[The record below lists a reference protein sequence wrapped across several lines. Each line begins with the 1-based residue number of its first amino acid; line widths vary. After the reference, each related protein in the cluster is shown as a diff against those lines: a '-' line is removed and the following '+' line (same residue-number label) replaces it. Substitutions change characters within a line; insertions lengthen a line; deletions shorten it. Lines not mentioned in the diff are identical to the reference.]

1 MTAHLQ
7 AQIATNATS
16 LQRASTQYSVAKSHA
31 REDGVNGVRNVRLW
45 RRKEDFQAPARCNT
59 LPCIIAIHYH
69 VFSQYTAMYS
79 RNTQSCVLT
88 IRNHVL
94 SQFTTMYHQSTQ
106 QCILAVHLCSK
117 PPSFAIGEPRTRA
130 KALCCD

>member
-69 VFSQYTAMYS
+69 VLLQYTIMCSCNTQPCVIATHYHVSSKYTTMYS
-79 RNTQSCVLT
+79 RSAFV
-88 IRNHVL
+88 
-94 SQFTTMYHQSTQ
+94 F
-106 QCILAVHLCSK
+106 
-117 PPSFAIGEPRTRA
+117 
-130 KALCCD
+130 

>member
-59 LPCIIAIHYH
+59 LPCIIAVHNHVFLQYATMCYRNSLPCIIKVHNN
-69 VFSQYTAMYS
+69 VFSQCI
-79 RNTQSCVLT
+79 CVL
-88 IRNHVL
+88 NHQVV
-94 SQFTTMYHQSTQ
+94 Q
-106 QCILAVHLCSK
+106 
-117 PPSFAIGEPRTRA
+117 
-130 KALCCD
+130 